1 MSQKIKCPH
10 CAHEFPL
17 ENAIAAEI
25 ESSIKNRYLAKYE
38 QDQKA
43 IADRERQ
50 IKAEREKL
58 ALQQEEQ
65 EKIINEKVKLQRQQ
79 LEQEAMKKASGEL
92 AVQLN
97 SLKEDLESKNIKL
110 KESQQKEVDFLRK
123 EQEFENKKAELE
135 LSIQKKLQEERSALS
150 EQIRKQEQERTA
162 LKENDFQLQMKE
174 LKKQLEDQNK
184 LVEEMKRKGEQ
195 GSMQLQGEV
204 QELALEEMLR
214 GTFPFDAI
222 DEVAKGVRG
231 ADAIQ
236 TVRNNLGQ
244 TCGKIIYESKRT
256 KAFGGD
262 WIEKLKADMRAQAA
276 DIAVIV
282 TETMPK
288 EMERFGMKD
297 GVWVCSFT
305 EVKSVAFMLRES
317 LLRVYAAQLSQENK
331 GDKMQMLY
339 DYLTGNEFRQQIEAI
354 VEGFTTMRNSITRE
368 RVQMEKL
375 WKEREKQLD
384 KVLLNTTHFYGSVK
398 GIAGNAVLDIK
409 LLDGD
414 DSGLV

>member
-135 LSIQKKLQEERSALS
+135 LSIQKKLQEERSTLS

-354 VEGFTTMRNSITRE
+354 VEGFTSMRNSITRE